1 MQQIPR
7 GYTGLA
13 GAVLYEQK
21 QDRSQF
27 AAVKSAVPTVH
38 PAPPA
43 TEGGS
48 YSRNAVFPWE
58 VRKKTGSL
66 FLCLPT
72 LLTLHV
78 K

>member
-21 QDRSQF
+21 QDKSQF

-38 PAPPA
+38 PAPPT

-48 YSRNAVFPWE
+48 YSRNAVFP
-58 VRKKTGSL
+58 
-66 FLCLPT
+66 
-72 LLTLHV
+72 
-78 K
+78 